1 MLCVLHLDEHKC
13 NNAIHTSVNVHFQ
26 ARKHLRK
33 SKIPSLVFFP
43 KREKN
48 QNRQNI
54 ASLVFEDV
62 MLSYLILCN
71 WITNLHLKKN
81 EMLNQHQ

>member
-33 SKIPSLVFFP
+33 SKIPSLVFFQ
-43 KREKN
+43 KEKKIKIDRTL
-48 QNRQNI
+48 Q
-54 ASLVFEDV
+54 A
-62 MLSYLILCN
+62 
-71 WITNLHLKKN
+71 
-81 EMLNQHQ
+81 